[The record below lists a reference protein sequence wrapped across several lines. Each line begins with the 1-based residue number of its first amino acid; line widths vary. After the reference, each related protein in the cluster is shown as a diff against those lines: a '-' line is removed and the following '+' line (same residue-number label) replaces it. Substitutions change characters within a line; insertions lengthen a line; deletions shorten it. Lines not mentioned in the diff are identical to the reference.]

1 MVNAQLCCLSAAALV
16 RQTKSTYLAQISLSL
31 SLSVLS
37 PTLGGKTL
45 KFLGL
50 RYDQQLQLDNSLL
63 WQVQQEESC
72 DYTKLQFVG
81 WEPNRNKQMRPRF
94 VSMRDSM
101 DPAK

>member
-1 MVNAQLCCLSAAALV
+1 MSSFCCSSGEANTIHISCPNFTL
-16 RQTKSTYLAQISLSL
+16 SLSF

-37 PTLGGKTL
+37 PTLVGKTL